1 MFTPIHFPVDGSMTV
16 PRPHSVRAHPPS
28 GPLEIPLI
36 ISPDVSKHGSGS
48 HFPNLPLE
56 NPALHSPLAAVPENR
71 LDRDFLLG
79 ADLVDL
85 VAGFLAGDFSHINS
99 FNNQS
104 TSPDS
109 ILDWLLFYRETPD

>member
-1 MFTPIHFPVDGSMTV
+1 LKLVINTGYQSLKLQLVKKI
-16 PRPHSVRAHPPS
+16 
-28 GPLEIPLI
+28 
-36 ISPDVSKHGSGS
+36 DVYFKH
-48 HFPNLPLE
+48 
-56 NPALHSPLAAVPENR
+56 PENR

-85 VAGFLAGDFSHINS
+85 VAAFLAGDFSHINS